1 MENLVPACPGCNNKK
16 STMSLETFRK
26 YLQESAIRLAERD
39 SRFRIA
45 IKFGL
50 ITVNEPK
57 VQFWFE
63 KFESK

>member
-1 MENLVPACPGCNNKK
+1 
-16 STMSLETFRK
+16 MSLETFRK